1 MPTMPFMTSMAKTCK
16 EAESVSNWPA
26 IRVTAAVVVEDLE
39 AVAAAVEVTVVET
52 ADPEE
57 THQDQEP
64 TIDLLSKTCLQGL
77 RGR

>member
-1 MPTMPFMTSMAKTCK
+1 MPFMTSMAKTCK

-64 TIDLLSKTCLQGL
+64 TIDLLSKTCLQEL
-77 RGR
+77 RGRI